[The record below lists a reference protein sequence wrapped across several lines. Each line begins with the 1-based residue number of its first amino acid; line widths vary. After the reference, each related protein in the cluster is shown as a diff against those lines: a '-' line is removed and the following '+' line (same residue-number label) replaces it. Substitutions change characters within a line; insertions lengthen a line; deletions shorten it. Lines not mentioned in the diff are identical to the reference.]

1 MLVIMFEHVFHANFE
16 IILAVLTLL
25 VVLFLGL
32 LLVQTHQEAE
42 RFSRYWLE
50 ERSRNRDLR
59 DSFNSLITMVLK
71 QATEVKDNVTARK
84 CEAMLESLSYGRAPA
99 EMITRLPVIP
109 HEINLNAPE
118 KSARTKYFKGIMSD
132 GNPV

>member
-32 LLVQTHQEAE
+32 LLVQTHEEAE

-50 ERSRNRDLR
+50 EKSRNRDLR

-109 HEINLNAPE
+109 HEINLNPPE

>member
-50 ERSRNRDLR
+50 EKSRNRDLR

-109 HEINLNAPE
+109 HEINLNPPE